1 MRRLS
6 SAAAPAALL
15 LAGLA
20 GCNRDPGFVGVAGVR
35 AAEAAEVAQC
45 AYVSDIRG
53 TPSVFGP
60 LADQGV
66 KYMRNQ
72 IMADAR
78 DAGANTVVFDKV
90 SPGTAVY
97 ELHAV
102 AYRC

>member
-1 MRRLS
+1 MRRDLWPAGF
-6 SAAAPAALL
+6 AAVL
-15 LAGLA
+15 LAVLS
-20 GCNRDPGFVGVAGVR
+20 GCSNDPGFAGVPGMR
-35 AAEAAEVAQC
+35 EAEAGAVGAC

-53 TPSVFGP
+53 RPGVYGP

-66 KYMRNQ
+66 KYTRNQ
-72 IMADAR
+72 ILAEAR

-90 SPGTAVY
+90 VPGAAVY